1 MSLLQNSELLKIED
15 ILPFFPDFVV
25 IDDFK
30 EEICGALEDYSV
42 HIDHLKKE
50 MDEATLEAESINDEI
65 EKLRNRFITVS
76 TEERCSKCNELL
88 MHRQFYFFPCQ
99 HGFHTDCLT
108 KMVCGG
114 ASFFIFL
121 IEKIV

>member
-15 ILPFFPDFVV
+15 ILSFFPDFVV

-50 MDEATLEAESINDEI
+50 MDVLGGCGPAAESSPGCCHSSSQ
-65 EKLRNRFITVS
+65 R
-76 TEERCSKCNELL
+76 LL
-88 MHRQFYFFPCQ
+88 VNFSQYF
-99 HGFHTDCLT
+99 
-108 KMVCGG
+108 
-114 ASFFIFL
+114 
-121 IEKIV
+121 